1 MTKTNT
7 TVSLP
12 FGLRKEISK
21 ELNVSEV
28 TVWSAITGRSNSV
41 LAKRIRMYAKEKL
54 ESTLSNMND
63 LDTSTKL

>member
-28 TVWSAITGRSNSV
+28 TVWSAITGRSNSA
-41 LAKRIRMYAKEKL
+41 LAKQIRLFAKEKL
-54 ESTLSNMND
+54 QLTINSMDN
-63 LDTSTKL
+63 LDTLKDL